1 MLKVL
6 HGLNNRQ
13 QIPFEDH
20 EREYN
25 VLARRCLC
33 YMPLDASIVSSAPD
47 RLRRNVVRN
56 RMSRTTWKTTMLQ
69 TFIKNEFFF
78 LMFHI
83 CFIKNI
89 YYFSF
94 SFINYRQYII
104 TYIFY
109 LFLYNIIIF
118 LYNIYLKSCRNFQ

>member
-83 CFIKNI
+83 FIKNI

-109 LFLYNIIIF
+109 LFLYNI
-118 LYNIYLKSCRNFQ
+118 YLKSCRDFQ